1 MCLAILPYLFVGM
14 VTFSLDCL
22 GDKTGNELHHPVVES
37 SQQLRKVQL
46 GISFLRDSGDLLV
59 LKADIFSM
67 FASYIRYFGCAQD
80 VSKHQK
86 KQHIYIYIC
95 YVILA
100 IYDIYLYI
108 YID

>member
-59 LKADIFSM
+59 PKADIFSM

-86 KQHIYIYIC
+86 TTYIYIYIYVI
-95 YVILA
+95 YVIL
-100 IYDIYLYI
+100 Y
-108 YID
+108 

>member
-59 LKADIFSM
+59 PKADIFSM

-80 VSKHQK
+80 VSKHK
-86 KQHIYIYIC
+86 NQHIYIYMLYYIC
-95 YVILA
+95 YI
-100 IYDIYLYI
+100 
-108 YID
+108 